1 MLQRFSPSNKIAQ
14 LAIMLYLL
22 DAIYSQG
29 KNESESQ
36 VTPIYTKLYLI
47 TQLYFFTEM
56 DSCVDVFLINWEVF
70 EKGLTENTPK
80 YEC

>member
-1 MLQRFSPSNKIAQ
+1 MLNS
-14 LAIMLYLL
+14 L
-22 DAIYSQG
+22 DAIYSQE

-36 VTPIYTKLYLI
+36 VTPIYTKLYLT

-56 DSCVDVFLINWEVF
+56 DSGVDVFLINWEVS
-70 EKGLTENTPK
+70 EKGLTENTPE